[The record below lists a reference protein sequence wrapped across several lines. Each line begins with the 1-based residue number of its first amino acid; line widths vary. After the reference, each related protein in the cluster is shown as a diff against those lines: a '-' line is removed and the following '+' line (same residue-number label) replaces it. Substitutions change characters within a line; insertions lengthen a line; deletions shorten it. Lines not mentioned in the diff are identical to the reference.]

1 MSREKIGKA
10 MKDLRLRQGMTAKE
24 VGKLVGK
31 SEKTICAWETGRGQ
45 PDLDLFFTLC
55 RIYQV
60 EDVSAVFD
68 EKIGPLPSPTVLETR
83 LLMKDRRLDSHGRE
97 LLELVLD
104 KEYQRCQPGEAHGM
118 VAARDGGV
126 RAADWEELEDME
138 SVYNKLMR
146 KKEEP

>member
-10 MKDLRLRQGMTAKE
+10 MKELRLRQGMTAKE

-55 RIYQV
+55 RLYQV
-60 EDVSAVFD
+60 EDASAVFD
-68 EKIGPLPSPTVLETR
+68 ERTGPSPSPTVLEAR
-83 LLMKDRRLDSHGRE
+83 LLMKYRRLDTHGRE

-104 KEYQRCQPGEAHGM
+104 KEYQRCQPEEAHGM

-126 RAADWEELEDME
+126 RAADQEELADME
-138 SVYNKLMR
+138 AVYDKLMH
-146 KKEEP
+146 KKGED